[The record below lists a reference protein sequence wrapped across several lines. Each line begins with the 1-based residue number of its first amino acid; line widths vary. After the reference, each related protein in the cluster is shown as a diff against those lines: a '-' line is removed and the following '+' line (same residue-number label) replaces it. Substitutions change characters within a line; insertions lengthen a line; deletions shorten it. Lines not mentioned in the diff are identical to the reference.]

1 MISFGYFA
9 FSRYGSI
16 TQAGTVLLGSDENGK
31 DVFVPM
37 NDLVP
42 MVNPDDIGKYIS
54 PFHLEI
60 DDFYQKKNI
69 FTN

>member
-1 MISFGYFA
+1 MIFDFPLCSCF
-9 FSRYGSI
+9 RYGSI

-42 MVNPDDIGKYIS
+42 MVNPNDIGLI
-54 PFHLEI
+54 
-60 DDFYQKKNI
+60 
-69 FTN
+69 